1 MELREIIKTYRT
13 EHNLSQREFAARC
26 GDVSN
31 GYISIIENDYN
42 PHTGKPPRPS
52 VDKLVS
58 IAKGMGLT
66 LEDLLQ
72 MMGRTVM
79 VPPSEVQ
86 SDPGPAGLFAG
97 RTGEPLSFGPDILA
111 IIDKAIKDAIPYSP
125 PTVMVP
131 VVGSVRC
138 GPGGLAYQEYQ
149 GTEPADVANPKDYFY
164 LRAEGDSMLPDIRP
178 GDLVLVHIQPEVDNG
193 DLAVVVI
200 DGEEGTLKKFMRKG
214 DTVVLQSFNQQYP
227 PRVFVGDE
235 INTIKIAG
243 RVVETKRKW

>member
-1 MELREIIKTYRT
+1 MENVGLIIKRLRQDASLTQEELAKRVGVSKQTINNY
-13 EHNLSQREFAARC
+13 EHNRREPDLKMLYDLAAVFN
-26 GDVSN
+26 VSV
-31 GYISIIENDYN
+31 E
-42 PHTGKPPRPS
+42 TF
-52 VDKLVS
+52 VS
-58 IAKGMGLT
+58 KA
-66 LEDLLQ
+66 Q
-72 MMGRTVM
+72 
-79 VPPSEVQ
+79 SE
-86 SDPGPAGLFAG
+86 PGPAGPFAG
-97 RTGEPLSFGPDILA
+97 RTGEPLSFSPDILA
-111 IIDKAIKDAIPYSP
+111 LIDKAIKDAIPYSP

-149 GTEPADVANPKDYFY
+149 GTEPADVANPKDYLY

-243 RVVETKRKW
+243 RVVEIKRKW